1 MRTTLIAEVEARHDA
16 AVLAVVAPVAA
27 ALCVA
32 HVAVA
37 VAVTLSARP
46 HAAAAPA
53 VAGITGALLAG
64 VAAAAHWRRPL
75 PVRGHVVA
83 LAAVVVSA
91 AGSAGTAILGDRLG
105 AALATAMALTVVS
118 AGAMLAD
125 RGRAAAGAAAV
136 WAGWAVAFV
145 ATAPSGSPDAVA
157 ALVTA
162 TVFGAVA
169 HLLLVHALDE
179 LQRAE
184 ELAEAAAVRDPL
196 TGLTN
201 RRGLAML
208 GGQIVEVARRQ
219 GDAVHCVFLDLD
231 SFGVVNEK
239 LGRDMGDEVLVA
251 VADILRAST
260 RSTDVVARWGG
271 DEFCIVGPGPG
282 TAPLE
287 LERRVRERLLAA
299 PPVAVDVWEPRV
311 NAGGAMLAPWDS
323 GTLDTLLGKA
333 DQEMYLRRAV
343 RREGSPLPRRRV
355 HEQ

>member
-1 MRTTLIAEVEARHDA
+1 MRTTLIAGAEARPDT
-16 AVLAVVAPVAA
+16 AVLAVVAPAAA
-27 ALCVA
+27 ALSVA
-32 HVAVA
+32 HAAVA
-37 VAVTLSARP
+37 VAHAVGVRPLTVAAVVLAGVT
-46 HAAAAPA
+46 AALLAA
-53 VAGITGALLAG
+53 VAG
-64 VAAAAHWRRPL
+64 AAHWRRPAR
-75 PVRGHVVA
+75 PDGHVLA
-83 LAAVVVSA
+83 LGAVVVSA
-91 AGSAGTAILGDRLG
+91 AGSAGTAILADRFG
-105 AALATAMALTVVS
+105 AALVTAMALTVVT

-125 RGRAAAGAAAV
+125 RSWAAGGAAAV
-136 WAGWAVAFV
+136 GVGWAVAVV
-145 ATAPSGSPDAVA
+145 ATAPSGWADALA

-162 TVFGAVA
+162 TAFGAVA
-169 HLLLVHALDE
+169 HLLRVHALDA
-179 LQRAE
+179 LQQAQ

-231 SFGVVNEK
+231 SFGVVNEQ

-251 VADILRAST
+251 VADILRSAT

-271 DEFCIVGPGPG
+271 DEFCVVGPGPG

-287 LERRVRERLLAA
+287 LERRLRERLLAA
-299 PPVAVDVWEPRV
+299 PPVSVEVWEPRV

-333 DQEMYLRRAV
+333 DQEMYLRRRV